1 MLHTRCCL
9 YCSWLRLPG
18 LINSGFFRVLRLVAW
33 EYKRL
38 RWFLLILVGRIN
50 WDFARLFF
58 VEPLFLHQR
67 LSRFGF
73 DIR

>member
-1 MLHTRCCL
+1 MLHARCCL
-9 YCSWLRLPG
+9 YCSWLKLPG
-18 LINSGFFRVLRLVAW
+18 LINSDIFRVLQLVAW

-38 RWFLLILVGRIN
+38 RWFLFILVGSIIL
-50 WDFARLFF
+50 DFARLFF

-67 LSRFGF
+67 LTRFGF